1 MEYAAIGRHMPE
13 EFTEFIEET
22 NEKAS
27 EDLMRKQQR

>member
-1 MEYAAIGRHMPE
+1 MEYAAIERHMLE
-13 EFTEFIEET
+13 EFIEET